1 MKPFQLETSFELAGD
16 QPTAKRALIQGLED
30 GSRDQTLLGVT
41 GSGKTFTMAHVMA
54 AAGRPSLVIAPN
66 KVLAAQLFEEFR
78 QLFPR
83 NAVEFFVSYY
93 DYYMPEAY
101 VASSDLYIEKE
112 ATIND
117 RIDRMRHRAT
127 YSVLTRR
134 DVVVVASVSCIFG
147 LGSPD
152 SYDYMHIHIKRG
164 EEVERD
170 DILRRLVLNLYNRAG
185 LDFRRGTFR
194 VRGDVV
200 DIFPVYA
207 DDRVIRLEFFGDVV
221 DSITVIDALRG
232 EVIEELESVDVY
244 PASHYVTQQ
253 EKVDRACTTIEEE
266 LEEAIRGF
274 RRDKRLLEAQR
285 IEQRARY
292 DLELLREVG
301 TCPGVENYS
310 RHLDGRKEGEAP
322 WTLLNY
328 FPDDLLVFIDESHVT
343 VPQLGGMYRGD
354 RSRKEVLVEHGFRL
368 KSALD
373 NRPLRFEEFRA
384 RVGPIIYVSATPGDY
399 ELTCSAKRVAEQ
411 IVRPTGLVDPPVEVR
426 PVDGQVDDLLAE
438 IRTRAASK
446 ERVLVTTLTKRMAE
460 ELTEY
465 YTEVGVK
472 CRYLHSEI
480 DTLER
485 TEIVRDL
492 RLGVFDVLV
501 GINLLREG
509 LDLPEVTL
517 VAILDAD
524 KEGFLRSDR
533 SLIQTTGRAARNV
546 NGRVFFYA
554 DTITGSMRRA
564 LDEMDRRRKKQ
575 LTYNEVYGIT
585 PETVQK
591 QIGELLSSV
600 YEVDYAPVPEAHE
613 RDATFRRWSPER
625 TAREIERLRKE
636 MYAAAERLEFER
648 AAELRDR
655 VDELEQHELRVR

>member
-1 MKPFQLETSFELAGD
+1 MNPFRLESPFELAGD
-16 QPTAKRALIQGLED
+16 QPTAKRALIRGLEE
-30 GSRDQTLLGVT
+30 GARDQTLLGVT
-41 GSGKTFTMAHVMA
+41 GSGKTFTMAHVME

-66 KVLAAQLFEEFR
+66 KILAAQLFEEFR
-78 QLFPR
+78 QLFPK
-83 NAVEFFVSYY
+83 NAVEYFVSYY
-93 DYYMPEAY
+93 DYYLPEAY
-101 VASSDLYIEKE
+101 VPSSDLYIQKE
-112 ATIND
+112 STIND

-152 SYDYMHIHIKRG
+152 SYDYMHIHIAKG
-164 EEVERD
+164 EEIERD
-170 DILRRLVLNLYNRAG
+170 DVLRRLVLNLYNRAG

-221 DSITVIDALRG
+221 DSITVIDSLRG
-232 EVIEELESVDVY
+232 VVLEELESVDVY

-266 LEEAIRGF
+266 LEEAIRKF

-285 IEQRARY
+285 IEQRTRY

-310 RHLDGRKEGEAP
+310 RHLDGRKVGESP

-368 KSALD
+368 ESALD
-373 NRPLRFEEFRA
+373 NRPLRFEEFRQ
-384 RVGPIIYVSATPGDY
+384 RVGPIVYVSATPGDY
-399 ELTCSAKRVAEQ
+399 ELACSAKRIAEQ

-438 IRTRAASK
+438 IRTRAAAK

-492 RLGVFDVLV
+492 RLGVFDVLI

-533 SLIQTTGRAARNV
+533 SLIQTTGRDSRKV
-546 NGRVFFYA
+546 KGRVFFYA
-554 DTITGSMRRA
+554 DRVTGSMRRA
-564 LDEMDRRRKKQ
+564 LDEMERRRKKQ
-575 LTYNEVYGIT
+575 LTYNEVHGIT

-600 YEVDYAPVPEAHE
+600 YEVDYAPVPEVHE
-613 RDATFRRWSPER
+613 QQPTFRRWSPER

-636 MYAAAERLEFER
+636 MYDAAEKLEFER

-655 VDELEQHELRVR
+655 VGELEQHELRVR